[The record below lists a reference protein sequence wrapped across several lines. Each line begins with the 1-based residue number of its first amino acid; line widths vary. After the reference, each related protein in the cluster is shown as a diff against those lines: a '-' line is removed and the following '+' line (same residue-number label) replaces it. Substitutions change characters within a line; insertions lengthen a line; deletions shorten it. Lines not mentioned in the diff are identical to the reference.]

1 MKNFQPKKRSRM
13 FNLVGGFIAVALGI
27 LLLVN
32 WPWRV
37 LEVFQGLLPIVLI
50 VVGIVAVVAGW
61 ELINKKVPVAKDKDD
76 DQD

>member
-1 MKNFQPKKRSRM
+1 MI
-13 FNLVGGFIAVALGI
+13 NLVGGFIAVALGI

-50 VVGIVAVVAGW
+50 IGGIIAAVAGW
-61 ELINKKVPVAKDKDD
+61 ELIKKRVAVTADD
-76 DQD
+76 DDDVKSRKK

>member
-1 MKNFQPKKRSRM
+1 MI
-13 FNLVGGFIAVALGI
+13 NLVGGFIAVALGI

-50 VVGIVAVVAGW
+50 IGGIIAAVAGW
-61 ELINKKVPVAKDKDD
+61 ELIKKRVAVTADD
-76 DQD
+76 DDDVKPRKK